1 MTKSAFPDICFGSIW
16 YKLLTFNTAVSIQR
30 PYLWGAA
37 LSRRGARCH
46 LEVIRYFHFRLSCF
60 WECVLDSKNE
70 YHCLT
75 ASGVFFLQSPL
86 FLFYETSS
94 RRCFGQVSLY
104 PTTPDDDTI
113 ERQRKKTD
121 SNASRGNRTSKY
133 TSTLSCVLPPDM
145 SFPPHLSLLH
155 WYGFCWFFYIKHKPR
170 NQIQT

>member
-30 PYLWGAA
+30 PCLWGAA

-75 ASGVFFLQSPL
+75 ASGVFFLQSPPVSVLRNFLSAL
-86 FLFYETSS
+86 FWSS
-94 RRCFGQVSLY
+94 LPVSHHPWRRHYRTAKKKNWFQCFTGKQNFKNTQRLVMCLTARY
-104 PTTPDDDTI
+104 VIPTPP
-113 ERQRKKTD
+113 QLV
-121 SNASRGNRTSKY
+121 
-133 TSTLSCVLPPDM
+133 TLVW
-145 SFPPHLSLLH
+145 FLLVFLH
-155 WYGFCWFFYIKHKPR
+155 
-170 NQIQT
+170 

>member
-16 YKLLTFNTAVSIQR
+16 YKLLTSNTAVSIQR

-94 RRCFGQVSLY
+94 RRCCFGQVSLY
-104 PTTPDDDTI
+104 PHLPPWLRHYRTA
-113 ERQRKKTD
+113 RQNTG
-121 SNASRGNRTSKY
+121 SNDSRGNRTSKY
-133 TSTLSCVLPPDM
+133 TTTCHVSLTARYVIPTPPKLVTLVW
-145 SFPPHLSLLH
+145 FLLVFLH
-155 WYGFCWFFYIKHKPR
+155 
-170 NQIQT
+170 